1 GYEYGSFHFLEPSFL
16 HNYTD
21 STAVHFHI
29 FIDRKKH
36 KKEQPFPEGTLLCHL
51 LLFLVSTCL
60 FHRLFFIQLAN
71 WLSAQDRQPF
81 LLPFHSLQQPA
92 IL

>member
-1 GYEYGSFHFLEPSFL
+1 MNMAPFIFWNLAF
-16 HNYTD
+16 YTIIR
-21 STAVHFHI
+21 T
-29 FIDRKKH
+29 
-36 KKEQPFPEGTLLCHL
+36 QLPFPEGTLLCHL
-51 LLFLVSTCL
+51 LLFLVSTYL